1 MWSEWWVWMS
11 AAVALG
17 ILEVIVPGYVFI
29 GFGVGAAVTGLIFL
43 VGGPLAAW
51 LAGSWTMTALVF
63 AVASLVSWIAVR
75 LVLGVRKG
83 QVTTF
88 DRDINED

>member
-11 AAVALG
+11 GAVVLG

-51 LAGSWTMTALVF
+51 LAGSWTITALVF

-83 QVTTF
+83 QITTF
-88 DRDINED
+88 DRDINDE

>member
-1 MWSEWWVWMS
+1 MWSDWWIWMS
-11 AAVALG
+11 GAVVLG
-17 ILEVIVPGYVFI
+17 ILEVIVPGYVFV
-29 GFGVGAAVTGLIFL
+29 GFGVGAAVTGLVFL

-51 LAGSWTMTALVF
+51 LMTSWSMTALFFSIV
-63 AVASLVSWIAVR
+63 SLVAWIAVR

-83 QVTTF
+83 QITTF